1 MLSKQPYR
9 TVVIF
14 GMSAMSATSATSA
27 MSAMAHDIVENDFVV
42 RVPSV

>member
-1 MLSKQPYR
+1 MLSKQAYR